1 MAHADAHVEGDGADL
16 RESECVEEDV
26 DGRNCQLR
34 VLDVGVQDDA
44 LVRHA
49 TCKNK
54 TSRIKLITLI
64 RDKTVKLTFVQDA
77 VDLTVVGVVSEEV
90 HDTNASVQ
98 SSQRVHKNHVQCQAV
113 TEAGI

>member
-16 RESECVEEDV
+16 CESECVEEDV

-49 TCKNK
+49 TCKSK
-54 TSRIKLITLI
+54 MSRIKWITLI
-64 RDKTVKLTFVQDA
+64 RDRTVKLTFVQDA

-90 HDTNASVQ
+90 HDANASVQ